1 MLEAPVLTLPPVV
14 KRPENLTG
22 IYYPESDGK
31 PVGET
36 EFHVMALLGLLQ
48 TLRTHY
54 RLDDH
59 VYVGGNMLFYY
70 VEGNPAEFK
79 VPDVFVVKGIAKQM
93 RRTYKLWEEQVA
105 PCVIFEITSRG
116 TRREDFGA
124 KRALYERLGV
134 REYYLFDPMAEYL
147 RPPLQGFT
155 LAVGRYQ
162 PLTPQED
169 GTIWSQELGLDLRP
183 EGATLRLFDPFAN
196 KPLPTMDEAVNLGQ
210 RLKRSG
216 QRLRRSGQRS
226 RRSGQRSRRSGQRLR
241 RSGQRSRRS
250 GQRLR
255 RSGLPQPRLVHRS
268 LRPRSNACAVYWM
281 IYGNPSAA
289 SRCGLGAPLTG
300 SQPRAW

>member
-14 KRPENLTG
+14 KRPENLNE

-196 KPLPTMDEAVNLGQ
+196 KPLPTMDEAVNLMADALETAKSEMQ
-210 RLKRSG
+210 RAQNEAQRAEAEAQRAEAEAQRAEVEAQRAEVEAQRAEVEAQRAEVEAQRAEVEAQRAAAAEARSS
-216 QRLRRSGQRS
+216 QLEAEIERLRSLLDD
-226 RRSGQRSRRSGQRLR
+226 LR
-241 RSGQRSRRS
+241 
-250 GQRLR
+250 
-255 RSGLPQPRLVHRS
+255 
-268 LRPRSNACAVYWM
+268 
-281 IYGNPSAA
+281 
-289 SRCGLGAPLTG
+289 
-300 SQPRAW
+300 